1 MDIQISHQWMDGFVK
16 AAAAHGYGDADIPR
30 LLKLA
35 GIVAAQRQD
44 PATFAASYRATLKQ
58 AGWFGRNVKRLGGV
72 ALPLGGI
79 FLASRHLRQLPA
91 VQALMRRVDITRD
104 FDDAH
109 AAALVNSRLRAQ
121 RDNMSAIL
129 GEDPKPKGGNSY
141 GLYIRP
147 TFMQ

>member
-1 MDIQISHQWMDGFVK
+1 MNIQVSHEWMDGFVK
-16 AAAAHGYGDADIPR
+16 TAAAHGYGDADIPR

-35 GIVAAQRQD
+35 GIVAAYKHD
-44 PATFAASYRATLKQ
+44 PAAFGASYQATLKQ
-58 AGWFGRNVKRLGGV
+58 AGWFGRKEPQAPAPKPSLIDY
-72 ALPLGGI
+72 LK
-79 FLASRHLRQLPA
+79 QLPA
-91 VQALMRRVDITRD
+91 VQAIMRRVNITRD
-104 FDDAH
+104 FTDSRAV
-109 AAALVNSRLRAQ
+109 ALANSRLRAQ